1 MIRTRVVVTTALIAA
16 SAMILA
22 ACGNSPGQ
30 STGTTSAS
38 SAASSARAAPG
49 EAPSPASAASSET
62 GGASC
67 SPSATSTAHPEVPA
81 LRERDRD
88 FGRRQRR

>member
-38 SAASSARAAPG
+38 SAASSAAG
-49 EAPSPASAASSET
+49 SASSAGLE
-62 GGASC
+62 
-67 SPSATSTAHPEVPA
+67 PS
-81 LRERDRD
+81 
-88 FGRRQRR
+88 FGRVVGDRRRQQLLE